1 MSQGMIIGVLGGMG
15 PEATIDLFTKIVR
28 STPAARDQDH
38 LRLIIDNNPGV
49 PDRQKAILENGPSP
63 APMLIETAKN
73 LAAAGA
79 DFIVIPCNTAHYWIE
94 EVRRAVTI
102 PVIDMI
108 EETARETARTSPSL
122 RTVGIMAATGTVR
135 AGLYQKQ
142 FRKMLIKTIL
152 PTDDDQ
158 ASIMRAIYS
167 VKAGDLSASHAD
179 AVQIGGRMVQAGA
192 EAIVAGCT
200 EMPLI
205 LKTGDLPVPIIDAT
219 QILATRAIEI
229 ATNKSPIGSS
239 VGFRTDHPGVQ
250 QIA

>member
-1 MSQGMIIGVLGGMG
+1 MIVGVLGGMG
-15 PEATIDLFTKIVR
+15 PDATIDLFTKIVR
-28 STPAARDQDH
+28 STPAVRDQDH
-38 LRLIIDNNPGV
+38 LRLIIDNNPRI

-94 EVRRAVTI
+94 EIRRAVTI

-108 EETARETARTSPSL
+108 EETAKETARSSPSL
-122 RTVGIMAATGTVR
+122 RTVGIIAATGTVR

-142 FRKMLIKTIL
+142 FRKMSIKTML

-158 ASIMRAIYS
+158 ASLMRTIYS
-167 VKAGDLSASHAD
+167 VKAGDLSVSPTAI
-179 AVQIGGRMVQAGA
+179 QIGGRMVEAGA

-219 QILATRAIEI
+219 QILATCAVEI
-229 ATNKSPIGSS
+229 ATKKRLIESS
-239 VGFRTDHPGVQ
+239 VGFRTDHRGVQ

>member
-1 MSQGMIIGVLGGMG
+1 MIVGVLGGMG
-15 PEATIDLFTKIVR
+15 PDATIDLFTKIVR
-28 STPAARDQDH
+28 STPAVRDQDH
-38 LRLIIDNNPGV
+38 LRLIIDNNPRI

-94 EVRRAVTI
+94 EIRRAVTI

-108 EETARETARTSPSL
+108 EETAKETARSSPSL
-122 RTVGIMAATGTVR
+122 RTVGIIAATGTVR

-142 FRKMLIKTIL
+142 FRKMSIKTML

-158 ASIMRAIYS
+158 ASLMRTIYS
-167 VKAGDLSASHAD
+167 VKAGDLSVSHPTAI
-179 AVQIGGRMVQAGA
+179 QIGGRMVEAGA

-219 QILATRAIEI
+219 QILATCAVEI
-229 ATNKSPIGSS
+229 ATKKRLIESS
-239 VGFRTDHPGVQ
+239 VGFRTDHRGVQ